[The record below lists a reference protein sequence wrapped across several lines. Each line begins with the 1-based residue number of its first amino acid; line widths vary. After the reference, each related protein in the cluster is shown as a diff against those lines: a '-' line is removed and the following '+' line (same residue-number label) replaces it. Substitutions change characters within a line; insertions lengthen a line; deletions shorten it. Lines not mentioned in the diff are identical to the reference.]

1 MSEREIHALYI
12 LNLLCV
18 ARLMGKSWVNQLLS
32 FQETTD
38 GGTRSHTLLSLL
50 LFVFK
55 IKKNIC
61 LLFTVHVSTVY
72 VHVSTVCVHVHVC
85 VLSWR
90 LRTICR
96 TQFSPSSE
104 LLTQLVVLGGA
115 FAC

>member
-1 MSEREIHALYI
+1 
-12 LNLLCV
+12 
-18 ARLMGKSWVNQLLS
+18 MGKSWVNQLLS
-32 FQETTD
+32 FHETTD

-55 IKKNIC
+55 IKKTIY
-61 LLFTVHVSTVY
+61 LLFT
-72 VHVSTVCVHVHVC
+72 VHVSTVCVHVHVR
-85 VLSWR
+85 VLPWR

-104 LLTQLVVLGGA
+104 LLTQPVVLGGA